1 VGANGCR
8 CRSLLAQKNPGSK
21 NSKQTIIDA
30 LKRAFEL
37 NPFDYM
43 AADALALAYN
53 VSGPGNAELVT
64 LWQGRRD
71 KAMSEISISMDCATK
86 NNRLLGHACEQPSSA
101 PAAPHTCVDLEAC
114 LNPFLLAI
122 LQSRRSTRGHS
133 NLTSQAW
140 EFGIPTWCECQV

>member
-1 VGANGCR
+1 MGVNGCR

-101 PAAPHTCVDLEAC
+101 PAAPHVCGSRSLLEPFSVGDIAVQA
-114 LNPFLLAI
+114 LNPRTQQPYLA
-122 LQSRRSTRGHS
+122 GMEVWH
-133 NLTSQAW
+133 
-140 EFGIPTWCECQV
+140 PDVV